1 MKHWKTTL
9 ITALLVL
16 SQILAACASPATEV
30 PPTEA
35 PPEPTAPPAATAT
48 TAPTAVP
55 TATPVPEPI
64 DIELWALATVTEA
77 GPPPDDWIAYD
88 IIREELNINLT
99 YVIMPTGADGEA
111 KLNAAAAA
119 NDLPDLFQ
127 LVSANN
133 DSRGALF
140 RYIEFGL
147 VAPVEELMLLMPERT
162 ELHYNDPLLIDLVT
176 FDGHIYGLPEPPAIP
191 RREGLVIRKDWLDNL
206 ALRVP
211 TTPDELFK
219 VAKAFTEQDPDG
231 NGKDDTYGI
240 GGFIVGQGIGTRF
253 DFIFGAYGVPGVW
266 DFADPSSFG
275 LNVRSEQYPEALAY
289 FNSLVEAKVIDPG
302 NVSMRSTAE
311 AGDGP

>member
-9 ITALLVL
+9 TTALLVL

-127 LVSANN
+127 LTSASN
-133 DSRGALF
+133 DNRGALF
-140 RYIEFGL
+140 RFVELGL
-147 VAPVEELMLLMPERT
+147 VAPVEDLMPLMPERT
-162 ELHYNDPLLIDLVT
+162 KLHYNDPLLLDLVA
-176 FDGHIYGLPEPPAIP
+176 FDGHQYGLPEPPP
-191 RREGLVIRKDWLDNL
+191 
-206 ALRVP
+206 
-211 TTPDELFK
+211 
-219 VAKAFTEQDPDG
+219 
-231 NGKDDTYGI
+231 
-240 GGFIVGQGIGTRF
+240 
-253 DFIFGAYGVPGVW
+253 
-266 DFADPSSFG
+266 
-275 LNVRSEQYPEALAY
+275 
-289 FNSLVEAKVIDPG
+289 
-302 NVSMRSTAE
+302 
-311 AGDGP
+311 